1 MNRTEV
7 IIGKIVRRLKALK
20 VDPFPRT
27 DELIALI
34 NDAQLEVAQRGLAI
48 KSEIDFLTEAGE
60 GVYDLGVKI
69 FRIRKFIEPT
79 SWKIPLQIFN
89 NEDEWSSFVRS
100 NSLESV
106 AAQPLGVFVW
116 NNRLKLFPV
125 PTVTGDEV
133 EVLAYLL
140 PSRLIKE
147 SVEPEV
153 DLTWDGCL
161 EYSVLDQILGGEWRI
176 RYDEELSRLGQQNL
190 REILS
195 STHISHFSDIGF

>member
-1 MNRTEV
+1 
-7 IIGKIVRRLKALK
+7 
-20 VDPFPRT
+20 
-27 DELIALI
+27 
-34 NDAQLEVAQRGLAI
+34 
-48 KSEIDFLTEAGE
+48 
-60 GVYDLGVKI
+60 
-69 FRIRKFIEPT
+69 
-79 SWKIPLQIFN
+79 
-89 NEDEWSSFVRS
+89 
-100 NSLESV
+100 V